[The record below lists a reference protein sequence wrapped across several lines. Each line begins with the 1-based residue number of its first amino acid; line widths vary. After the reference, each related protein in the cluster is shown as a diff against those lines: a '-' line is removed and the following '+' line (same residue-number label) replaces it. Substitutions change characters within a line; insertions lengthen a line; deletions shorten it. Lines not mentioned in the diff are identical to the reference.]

1 MTTISIKYV
10 NAAKAKPDGTT
21 AKYGSLVDV
30 DGTRYMC
37 PASMVGR
44 FRAGTT
50 VEVPTQSAK
59 WGTDIVTV
67 IMGEAQATAPSQA
80 AWSKPQVPEPA
91 RSVPANYSTPASGN
105 MDRKDALIFVTGVVG
120 RAMGSGQFKPSDI
133 ETLTHEATKA
143 WFSLKDQLS

>member
-1 MTTISIKYV
+1 MTQINIKWV
-10 NAAKAKPDGTT
+10 NPAKPD
-21 AKYGSLVDV
+21 KKFGSIKSVEGETYWV
-30 DGTRYMC
+30 
-37 PASMVGR
+37 PAHMVSQ
-44 FRAGTT
+44 FQPNTT
-50 VEVPTQSAK
+50 VDVPTQSAK
-59 WGTDIVTV
+59 WGTSIVQV
-67 IMGEAQATAPSQA
+67 VSGHAQASAPSAA

-105 MDRKDALIFVTGVVG
+105 MDRKDALIFITGLVG

>member
-10 NAAKAKPDGTT
+10 NPAKAKPDGTT

-37 PASMVGR
+37 PASMVSR

-80 AWSKPQVPEPA
+80 AWSKPQVPA
-91 RSVPANYSTPASGN
+91 VATPATGN
-105 MDRKDALIFVTGVVG
+105 MDRKDALIFITGLVG